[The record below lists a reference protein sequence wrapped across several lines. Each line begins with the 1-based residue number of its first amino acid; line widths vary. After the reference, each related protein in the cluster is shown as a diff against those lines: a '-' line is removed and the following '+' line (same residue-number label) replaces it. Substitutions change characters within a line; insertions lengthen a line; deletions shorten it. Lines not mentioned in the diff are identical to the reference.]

1 VTGSAGPLVNGAGR
15 LGVQLDHAQVEKFE
29 QLVTELLRWNKAYNL
44 TSITDPDLI
53 LTHHLLDSLSVHPEL
68 VGNSIADVGTGAGF
82 PGLPLAITNPQR
94 TFTLIDAVDKKLRF
108 VDHAARELGLTNVVT
123 CHARVEQLRD
133 AGQFDT
139 VVARAY
145 APMPRLLPSIATLCG
160 AHTKVVAMK
169 GRWPPP
175 PGSDE
180 SGPFPAGWQLEVAR
194 RVFVPGL
201 DADRHLLVLRQH
213 VPDTLSHL

>member
-15 LGVQLDHAQVEKFE
+15 LGVALDHAQVEQFE
-29 QLVTELLRWNKAYNL
+29 RLVTELLRWNKAYNL

-68 VGNSIADVGTGAGF
+68 VGNTIADVGTGAGF
-82 PGLPLAITNPQR
+82 PGLPLAIVNPQR
-94 TFTLIDAVDKKLRF
+94 SFTLIDAVDKKLRF
-108 VDHAARELGLTNVVT
+108 VDHAARELGLTNVKTRHV
-123 CHARVEQLRD
+123 RVEQLHD
-133 AGQFDT
+133 AGHFDT

-145 APMPRLLPSIATLCG
+145 APMPRLLPSIAPLCG

-169 GRWPPP
+169 GRWPPA

-180 SGPFPAGWQLEVAR
+180 FGPFPDGWQLEVSR
-194 RVFVPGL
+194 RVDVPGL
-201 DADRHLLVLRQH
+201 DAERHLLVLRQH
-213 VPDTLSHL
+213 LPDTQSHL

>member
-1 VTGSAGPLVNGAGR
+1 MTGGAGPLVNGAGR

-68 VGNSIADVGTGAGF
+68 VGKSIADVGTGAGF

-108 VDHAARELGLTNVVT
+108 VDHASRALGLTNVKT
-123 CHARVEQLRD
+123 RHARVEQLHD

-139 VVARAY
+139 VVMRAY

-169 GRWPPP
+169 GRWPPG

-180 SGPFPAGWQLEVAR
+180 SGPFPSGWQLEVAR